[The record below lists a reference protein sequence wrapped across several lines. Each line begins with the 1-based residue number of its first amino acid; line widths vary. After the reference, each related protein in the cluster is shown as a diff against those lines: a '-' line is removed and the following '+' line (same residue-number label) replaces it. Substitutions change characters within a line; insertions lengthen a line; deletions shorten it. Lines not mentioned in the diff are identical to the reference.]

1 MDTNITLAN
10 YYEQHHDELVAFATK
25 ALQGDRMTAEDM
37 VQSTFLRLLSNNLLI
52 TPVTLP
58 SLVYTSL
65 RRQLCD
71 LFRQRQCRR
80 EHDQLYGAIYAADR
94 TENVSRQVEARQMIG
109 MIAARIG
116 RMDEKTASVL
126 RLNIMEQRPVSE
138 IAEMLS
144 LKYKTAE
151 NLLYQGRKSLRPYA
165 ERLRARA

>member
-1 MDTNITLAN
+1 MTNTSAILAN
-10 YYEQHHDELVAFATK
+10 YYEQHHEELVAYAIK
-25 ALQGDRMTAEDM
+25 ALQGDRMTAEDI
-37 VQSTFLRLLSNNLLI
+37 VQNTFLRLLSNDQLI

-80 EHDQLYGAIYAADR
+80 GHDRLYRAIYACDR
-94 TENVSRQVEARQMIG
+94 SESAVSRIEARQMIG
-109 MIAARIG
+109 MINQRIS
-116 RMDEKTASVL
+116 RLDEKAASVL

-144 LKYKTAE
+144 IKYKTAE
-151 NLLYQGRKSLRPYA
+151 NLLYQGRKALRPYA
-165 ERLRARA
+165 QRLMA